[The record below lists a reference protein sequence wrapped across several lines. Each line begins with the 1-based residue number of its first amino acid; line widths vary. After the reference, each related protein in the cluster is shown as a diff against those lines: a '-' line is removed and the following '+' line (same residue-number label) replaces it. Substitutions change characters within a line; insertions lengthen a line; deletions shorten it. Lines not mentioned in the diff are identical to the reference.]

1 MLSTTFRPNFATQ
14 IGALAVV
21 DIYGRSLIVIC
32 CQVRDSVMTRVSL
45 SWSQDNEVTI
55 AGLGML
61 SRLGLTRKDLQ
72 VYIDY
77 FILPL

>member
-1 MLSTTFRPNFATQ
+1 
-14 IGALAVV
+14 
-21 DIYGRSLIVIC
+21 
-32 CQVRDSVMTRVSL
+32 MTRVSL

-72 VYIDY
+72 VSDNTCTSAHKVIQKRRFRVY
-77 FILPL
+77 